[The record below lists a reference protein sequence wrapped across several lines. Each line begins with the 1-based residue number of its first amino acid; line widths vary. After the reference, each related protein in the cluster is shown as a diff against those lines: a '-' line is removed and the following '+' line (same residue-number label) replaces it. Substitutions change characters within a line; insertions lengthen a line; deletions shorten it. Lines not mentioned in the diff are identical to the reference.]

1 MPQEGKSIEEIRD
14 DASKYKGT
22 VKSNERR
29 IVKSDEHKSELLKRL
44 SEDGQSPQ
52 VLFITCSDSRVAPNL
67 ITKTEE
73 GDLFVIRNAG
83 NIVPPHAKKA
93 NGMSASVEYAV
104 AVLKVKH
111 IVVCGHTGCGAMEGA
126 LDPSGLGAYPQVRGW
141 LKQHAEAPLRTVD
154 KQQPGLARDAR
165 LCALVKQNVLQQMAN
180 LQTHPCVKKRT
191 ATGKLQLH
199 GWVYKIKSGDVLA
212 WDANKKAFSPLV
224 GGAGGANPS
233 PGGGVPSPAA
243 ANEPPAVS

>member
-1 MPQEGKSIEEIRD
+1 MPQKGKSIEKIRD

-22 VKSNERR
+22 VETNERR

-83 NIVPPHAKKA
+83 NIVPPYEEEAA

-104 AVLKVKH
+104 KELDVGH
-111 IVVCGHTGCGAMEGA
+111 IVVCGHTDCGAMKGA
-126 LDPSGLGAYPQVRGW
+126 LDPSALKDLPQVRGW
-141 LKQHAEAPLRTVD
+141 LKHAEAPLCMVD
-154 KQQPGLARDAR
+154 ALQPGLAREAR
-165 LCALVKQNVLQQMAN
+165 LCALVEQNVLVQMAN
-180 LQTHPCVKKRT
+180 LRTHPRVKKRMD
-191 ATGKLQLH
+191 AGSLKLH
-199 GWVYKIKSGDVLA
+199 GWVYNIKSG
-212 WDANKKAFSPLV
+212 
-224 GGAGGANPS
+224 
-233 PGGGVPSPAA
+233 
-243 ANEPPAVS
+243 AVSIYKAEDAKKGFVPPVTAGAASTQASPSVS